1 MVTVF
6 PYIAVGLLAFAL
18 YACRRE
24 AAERIVVAVMSLWLV
39 YESVLGMRQLF
50 GEVVSNH
57 SMFPMTGSFSNPGP
71 YGGFIAVC
79 SAVASCFAWRL
90 RTSEKLYERILV
102 WGTAISGFQRQPLY
116 WSVSGIL
123 YSRYCL

>member
-18 YACRRE
+18 YAFRRE

-50 GEVVSNH
+50 GEVASNH
-57 SMFPMTGSFSNPGP
+57 SMFPMTGSFSNP
-71 YGGFIAVC
+71 
-79 SAVASCFAWRL
+79 
-90 RTSEKLYERILV
+90 
-102 WGTAISGFQRQPLY
+102 
-116 WSVSGIL
+116 
-123 YSRYCL
+123 